1 MTSRRPTVSTCGAI
15 DPRTLTIGGHLHV
28 AELGAWVGRQSG
40 LERSGGDMTVQ
51 RPNDGRGHAH
61 RGVGR
66 RGRSRRGRAARL
78 ARMGVVAA
86 TVLGA
91 MAVLSDIIP
100 PEAG

>member
-1 MTSRRPTVSTCGAI
+1 MTTRHPTVSTSGPI
-15 DPRTLTIGGHLHV
+15 GPRTLTTGGHLHV

-40 LERSGGDMTVQ
+40 LERSGGDMTVH
-51 RPNDGRGHAH
+51 RPNEGRGQAR
-61 RGVGR
+61 RGVNR